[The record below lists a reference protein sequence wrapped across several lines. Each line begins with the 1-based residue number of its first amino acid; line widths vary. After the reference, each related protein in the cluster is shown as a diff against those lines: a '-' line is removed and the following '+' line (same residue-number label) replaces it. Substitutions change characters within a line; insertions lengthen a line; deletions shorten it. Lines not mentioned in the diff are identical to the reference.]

1 MRISGLAWLF
11 GPTMFLAAL
20 LLFSVQPMIGKMVLP
35 ILGGTPG
42 VWNTCM
48 VFYQAALL
56 AGYTY
61 AHLSTNWLGFRS
73 QVVIHVLLL
82 GLMFRFLPIVV
93 PANFSTTPSQGIGPA
108 FWLFAVLIASAGFPF
123 FVVATMAP
131 LLQRWFSYSGHAGSS
146 DPYFLYA
153 ASNGGSL
160 LGLLLYPS
168 VIEPSWTLSHQGVL
182 WAGGCALLT
191 VLVMA
196 CAGAVWRRK
205 RPAIIEDN
213 RAFHVEID
221 HDTISFRD
229 LAWWVVLAFIPSTW
243 LLAVTT
249 FVSTDLAAIPLLW
262 IIPLAIYLVTY
273 ILAFARGAGRWVRAA
288 AASLPLLVVPLVMV
302 LSAGFVQ
309 LFWVPLHWL
318 VFFVGALVCHGQ
330 LANSRPGARHATAFY
345 LAISVGGVL
354 GGMFGALLA
363 PVIFDRI
370 IEYPLAIILGC
381 LVAPGVSGPMAT
393 GSTGLNARLSDLILP
408 AVVFTLTAIL
418 VAGGWKVADSVLGTV
433 AMITASGLGI
443 YTCVTG
449 LRRPVRFALT
459 AGGVLL
465 ASSLATS
472 PGGRLI
478 HRERDFFGT
487 IRVLHDSEMNVN
499 RLLHGN
505 TLHGQQSLDPQR
517 RDEPSTYFTRSGPI
531 GQLFTAPEP
540 RLTRHGSQVAIVGLG
555 AGTLACYA
563 RPGQLWS
570 FYEIDAAVIRIA
582 QDPRY
587 FTYLSDGQARGA
599 SIGIELGDARLR
611 LRDAPSNGYE
621 LIVLDAFSSD
631 AVPVHLLS
639 REAIQL
645 YRSKLAEGGV
655 LAFNLSNR
663 YLDLEPVIGQQAAD
677 SGMVCRI
684 CYDVYPTAE
693 EKRAGKQ
700 GSIWA
705 IMAVNESDLGHLGT
719 DPRWQAPRI
728 RPGARVWT
736 DDYSDLASY
745 LVLGARKFPDPI
757 AAPVETERE
766 TEMDKVPDQ
775 SPSKRSNTPPNALGH
790 PLHDRQR

>member
-1 MRISGLAWLF
+1 MRISGSAWLF
-11 GPTMFLAAL
+11 GTAMFLAAL

-48 VFYQAALL
+48 VFYQTALL
-56 AGYTY
+56 SGYAY
-61 AHLSTNWLGFRS
+61 AHLSTNWLGFRW
-73 QVVIHVLLL
+73 QCALHGLLL
-82 GLMFRFLPIVV
+82 GLMLWYLPIVV
-93 PANFSTTPSQGIGPA
+93 PATMSTTPAQGIGPA
-108 FWLFAVLIASAGFPF
+108 SRLFAVLIAAAGIPF
-123 FVVATMAP
+123 FVVATTAP
-131 LLQRWFSYSGHAGSS
+131 LLQRWFSYSGHAGSG

-168 VIEPSWTLSHQGVL
+168 IVEPSWTLPQQGL
-182 WAGGCALLT
+182 IWAGACALLAL
-191 VLVMA
+191 LVMV
-196 CAGAVWRRK
+196 CAAAVWRRD
-205 RPAIIEDN
+205 RQSRIESEG
-213 RAFHVEID
+213 ATHVEID
-221 HDTISFRD
+221 HAPLSAGD

-249 FVSTDLAAIPLLW
+249 LVSTDLAAIPLLW

-309 LFWVPLHWL
+309 LFWVPLHWM
-318 VFFVGALVCHGQ
+318 VFLTGALVCHGQ
-330 LANSRPGARHATAFY
+330 LAASRPSVRHATAFY
-345 LAISVGGVL
+345 LAIALGGVL
-354 GGMFGALLA
+354 GGVFSALLA
-363 PVIFDRI
+363 PVIFDRL
-370 IEYPLAIILGC
+370 IEYPLAIFLAC
-381 LVAPGVSGPMAT
+381 LVAPGIARPIAN
-393 GSTGLNARLSDLILP
+393 GLTEPRAQLSDLILP
-408 AVVFTLTAIL
+408 AVVFAITAIL
-418 VAGGWKVADSVLGTV
+418 VSGGWTLADSVPGTA
-433 AMITASGLGI
+433 AMIVASGLGI
-443 YTCVTG
+443 YACVTG

-459 AGGVLL
+459 VGGVLL

-487 IRVLHDSEMNVN
+487 IRVLYDAEANVH
-499 RLLHGN
+499 RLFHGN
-505 TLHGQQSLDPQR
+505 TLHGQQSLDLNN

-531 GQLFTAPEP
+531 GQLFGALEP
-540 RLTRHGSQVAIVGLG
+540 RLTRGGSRVAIVGLG

-570 FYEIDAAVIRIA
+570 FYEIDPAVIRIA
-582 QDPRY
+582 QDPHY

-611 LRDAPSNGYE
+611 LRDAPASGYE
-621 LIVLDAFSSD
+621 VIVLDAFSSD

-639 REAIQL
+639 REAIRL
-645 YRSKLAEGGV
+645 YRTKLTDRGV

-677 SGMVCRI
+677 AGMACRV
-684 CYDVYPTAE
+684 CYDVYPTTE

-700 GSIWA
+700 GSIWG
-705 IMAVNESDLGHLGT
+705 IMAGHVSDLGHLGT

-757 AAPVETERE
+757 AAPVEIERGA
-766 TEMDKVPDQ
+766 
-775 SPSKRSNTPPNALGH
+775 SGH
-790 PLHDRQR
+790 PPS

>member
-42 VWNTCM
+42 VWTTCM
-48 VFYQAALL
+48 VFYQSALL
-56 AGYTY
+56 AGYAY
-61 AHLSTNWLGFRS
+61 ADRSTNRLKFRWQCALHS
-73 QVVIHVLLL
+73 LLF
-82 GLMFRFLPIVV
+82 GLMLLFLPIQLPTNLSAPISNGVD
-93 PANFSTTPSQGIGPA
+93 PAL
-108 FWLFAVLIASAGFPF
+108 WLFGILMTVAGVPF
-123 FVVATMAP
+123 FVVATTAP
-131 LLQRWFSYSGHAGSS
+131 LLQCWFSYTGRAGSR

-153 ASNGGSL
+153 ASNTGSL
-160 LGLLLYPS
+160 LGLLLYPW
-168 VIEPSWTLSHQGVL
+168 VIEPAWTLPHQGSI
-182 WAGGCALLT
+182 WAGGCGLLA
-191 VLVMA
+191 VLVLA
-196 CAGAVWRRK
+196 CGSAVWCRDRRSS
-205 RPAIIEDN
+205 REGDPT
-213 RAFHVEID
+213 FQID
-221 HDTISFRD
+221 IWYDPVSSAD
-229 LAWWVVLAFIPSTW
+229 LARWVVLAFIPSTW

-273 ILAFARGAGRWVRAA
+273 ILAFARGDGRWVRAA
-288 AASLPLLVVPLVMV
+288 AASFPLLVVPLVMV

-330 LANSRPGARHATAFY
+330 LASSRPSARHATTFY
-345 LAISVGGVL
+345 LAIALGGGLGGV
-354 GGMFGALLA
+354 FGALVA
-363 PVIFDRI
+363 PVIFDRL
-370 IEYPLAIILGC
+370 IEYPLAIFLAC
-381 LVAPGVSGPMAT
+381 LVAPGIARPIANCLT
-393 GSTGLNARLSDLILP
+393 EPRARLSDLILP
-408 AVVFTLTAIL
+408 AVVFAIAAIL
-418 VAGGWKVADSVLGTV
+418 VSGGWKLADSVPGTV
-433 AMITASGLGI
+433 AMIIASGLSI
-443 YTCVTG
+443 YSCATG

-465 ASSLATS
+465 ASSLTAG
-472 PGGRLI
+472 PGGQLI

-487 IRVLHDSEMNVN
+487 IRVLHDTEANVH
-499 RLLHGN
+499 RLFHGN
-505 TLHGQQSLDPQR
+505 TLHGQQSLDVKN

-531 GQLFTAPEP
+531 GQLFAALEP
-540 RLTRHGSQVAIVGLG
+540 RLSRHGSHVAIVGLG

-563 RPGQLWS
+563 RPGQFWS

-599 SIGIELGDARLR
+599 SVEIELGDARLR
-611 LRDAPSNGYE
+611 LRDAAANGYE

-639 REAIQL
+639 REAIRL
-645 YRSKLAEGGV
+645 YRTKLTDRGV

-663 YLDLEPVIGQQAAD
+663 YLDLEPVIGQQATDA
-677 SGMVCRI
+677 GMACRV

-700 GSIWA
+700 ASIWA
-705 IMAVNESDLGHLGT
+705 IMAGHESDLSHLGT
-719 DPRWQAPRI
+719 DPRWQVPQI

-757 AAPVETERE
+757 AAPIETERE
-766 TEMDKVPDQ
+766 TEADKPPDQ
-775 SPSKRSNTPPNALGH
+775 SPSRGTNTRPDVPGH
-790 PLHDRQR
+790 PPS